1 MPENDFYNNNIVFR
15 SIARLDL
22 MKIVQV
28 YVYFCLSP
36 EINTCFYILFI
47 KGLWVNNASYLYYEC
62 LSVQSNLLWSFKS
75 CRFLLMVS
83 QIV

>member
-28 YVYFCLSP
+28 YVYFCLISRGKYVLLYSVYKGVMGQ
-36 EINTCFYILFI
+36 ECFIFVL
-47 KGLWVNNASYLYYEC
+47 
-62 LSVQSNLLWSFKS
+62 
-75 CRFLLMVS
+75 
-83 QIV
+83 